1 MTVIVFVGFANV
13 LLSIRLSL
21 LLRASLRA
29 RRVLSVVPQHSCL
42 RLPSSCRT
50 RHPLLNPTSPARSR
64 HNLVVVP
71 RVSKKFQESSEDEAS
86 KRGVHQVRDKK
97 PKHPARLKFDSK
109 LFSRGKDLQK
119 LITEEKKAPG

>member
-1 MTVIVFVGFANV
+1 MLTCLLVVSAEHSLSSIGF
-13 LLSIRLSL
+13 
-21 LLRASLRA
+21 RA
-29 RRVLSVVPQHSCL
+29 CL